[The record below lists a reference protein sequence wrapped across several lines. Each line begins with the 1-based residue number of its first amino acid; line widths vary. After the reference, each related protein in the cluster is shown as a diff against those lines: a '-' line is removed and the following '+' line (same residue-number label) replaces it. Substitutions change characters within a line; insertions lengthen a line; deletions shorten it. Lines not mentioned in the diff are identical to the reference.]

1 MMSLTT
7 PAYDL
12 GLGRFVSVSGV
23 VLVDFFLFGG
33 RGTVLQKR
41 QSLDFIPP
49 EIGSQFYTVPSLNFV
64 PMLP

>member
-1 MMSLTT
+1 M
-7 PAYDL
+7 
-12 GLGRFVSVSGV
+12 SVSGV

-41 QSLDFIPP
+41 RSLDFIPP